1 MTAFVSRLFD
11 YSDLSEDIVEPIEY
25 GIVCSLIEGGRR
37 MGGREGAKKGEKCFA
52 KFRRNRS

>member
-1 MTAFVSRLFD
+1 MTAFLSGVFD
-11 YSDLSEDIVEPIEY
+11 YSDLSESIMGPTEY